1 MKIEDL
7 LERYFEGTTS
17 CEEEKELRRF
27 FSGKN
32 VPEHLEIYS
41 SFFVSLDME
50 SKEFHRKQT
59 RTKSHFRQRVM
70 YSMVGIAAGL
80 LLIIGVS
87 QIFQNN
93 PSPKQ
98 DYVIINGKKYTDAK
112 IVREQALD
120 AFNDMKMSK
129 EDMRELMFE

>member
-50 SKEFHRKQT
+50 SKEFHRKQP
-59 RTKSHFRQRVM
+59 RTKSNFKQRVM

-93 PSPKQ
+93 QSVQQ

>member
-7 LERYFEGTTS
+7 LERYFEGRTS

-27 FSGKN
+27 FSEKN

-41 SFFVSLDME
+41 SFFASLDME
-50 SKEFHRKQT
+50 SKEFHRKQP
-59 RTKSHFRQRVM
+59 RPKSNFKQRVM
-70 YSMVGIAAGL
+70 YSMIGIAAGL

-87 QIFQNN
+87 QIFQN
-93 PSPKQ
+93 SQSVQQ

-112 IVREQALD
+112 LVREQALD

>member
-27 FSGKN
+27 FCGRN
-32 VPEHLEIYS
+32 VPEHLEMYS
-41 SFFVSLDME
+41 SFFASLDRE
-50 SKEFHRKQT
+50 SKEFHKKQLPK
-59 RTKSHFRQRVM
+59 KSSFRHRLI
-70 YSMVGIAAGL
+70 YSIGGIAAGL
-80 LLIIGVS
+80 LLIIGIG
-87 QIFQNN
+87 QIFQDEH
-93 PSPKQ
+93 SVQQ

-112 IVREQALD
+112 LVREQALD
-120 AFNDMKMSK
+120 AFKDMKMTK

>member
-17 CEEEKELRRF
+17 CEEEKELRHF
-27 FSGKN
+27 FSRKN

-41 SFFVSLDME
+41 SFFASLDME
-50 SKEFHRKQT
+50 SKEFHRKQA
-59 RTKSHFRQRVM
+59 RPKSNFRQKLM

-93 PSPKQ
+93 PSVQQ

-112 IVREQALD
+112 LVREQALD

>member
-59 RTKSHFRQRVM
+59 RTKSNFRQRVM

-93 PSPKQ
+93 QSVQQ

>member
-7 LERYFEGTTS
+7 LERYFEGRTS

-27 FSGKN
+27 FSEKN

-41 SFFVSLDME
+41 SFFASLSME
-50 SKEFHRKQT
+50 SKEFHRKQP
-59 RTKSHFRQRVM
+59 RPKSNFKQRVM
-70 YSMVGIAAGL
+70 YSMIGIAAGL

-87 QIFQNN
+87 QIFQN
-93 PSPKQ
+93 SQSVQQ

-112 IVREQALD
+112 LVREQALD